1 MALPASDSFTGA
13 NGTLAAYSASWT
25 QNIGAM
31 NINSNGVVPNS
42 ASDQSQASWNADTPN
57 NDQYSQITVA
67 AISGGVYLGPAIRL
81 PTSGVGGYYVEA
93 DGGSGSDGF
102 YVFKNVSNVETQ
114 LGSKTAVVA
123 VSDALKLTGAGTL
136 ITPNKNGSTTGTPG
150 AQTDSSIASGRIG
163 INGWG
168 QGTGS
173 RMDDWTGGNVSAA
186 ATSFPPV
193 RRPRLYRRR

>member
-1 MALPASDSFTGA
+1 MALPASDAFTGA
-13 NGTLAAYSASWT
+13 NGTLVAYSANWT
-25 QNIGAM
+25 QNVGAM
-31 NINSNGVVPNS
+31 NISSNSVAPNS
-42 ASDQSQASWNADTPN
+42 ASDQSQASWNADTPS
-57 NDQYSQITVA
+57 NDQYSQITVVV
-67 AISGGVYLGPAIRL
+67 ISNGVYVGPAVRMT
-81 PTSGVGGYYVEA
+81 TSGVGGYYIEA
-93 DGGSGSDGF
+93 DGIDGF
-102 YVFKNVSNVETQ
+102 YLFKNVSGTETQ

-123 VSDALKLTGAGTL
+123 TNDVLKLTANGTT

-186 ATSFPPV
+186 AASFPPLV
-193 RRPRLYRRR
+193 RQRLYRRR